1 MTLSSIPW
9 ALVIFRLAAGP
20 ALITLAMLGGRAFA
34 VAAVV
39 VLSLGVLSDILDG
52 IIARRLKVATERL
65 RRFDSRADV
74 AFWVSA
80 TVAVHL
86 MYPALI
92 DATWPVIAVLATL
105 EAGNHVVSV
114 LRFGRE
120 ASPHHLL
127 SKLFG
132 LGLWAL
138 FAQLMLTGQPG
149 WLMGV
154 VFALGVASQIE
165 AFAITLRLKAWRC
178 DVPSV
183 FSLGGGQKL

>member
-20 ALITLAMLGGRAFA
+20 ALTAMA
-34 VAAVV
+34 VLMGPSAAVPGAV
-39 VLSLGVLSDILDG
+39 ILALGVLSDIFDG

-74 AFWVSA
+74 VFWVS
-80 TVAVHL
+80 TTIAVHL

-92 DATWPVIAVLATL
+92 AATWPLIAILTVM
-105 EAGNHVVSV
+105 EAGNHALSFA
-114 LRFGRE
+114 RFGRE

-138 FAQLMLTGQPG
+138 FTQLILTGQPG
-149 WLMGV
+149 WLMWAV
-154 VFALGVASQIE
+154 VALGMASQIE
-165 AFAITLRLKAWRC
+165 ACAITLRLKAWRC

-183 FSLGGGQKL
+183 FSLGQQNL

>member
-1 MTLSSIPW
+1 MTLSLIPW
-9 ALVIFRLAAGP
+9 GLVIFRLAAGP
-20 ALITLAMLGGRAFA
+20 TLMALAMFGGRSFA
-34 VAAVV
+34 IAAVV
-39 VLSLGVLSDILDG
+39 ILSLGVLSDIFDG
-52 IIARRLKVATERL
+52 IVARRLKVATERL

-74 AFWVSA
+74 VFWVSA

-92 DATWPVIAVLATL
+92 GVTWPVIATL
-105 EAGNHVVSV
+105 GTMEAGNHVVSF

-127 SKLFG
+127 SKAFG

-165 AFAITLRLKAWRC
+165 AFAITLRLKAWCC

-183 FSLGGGQKL
+183 LSLGGGQKS

>member
-1 MTLSSIPW
+1 MSLSSIPW

-20 ALITLAMLGGRAFA
+20 MLIALAMFAGRPFA
-34 VAAVV
+34 VALAVI
-39 VLSLGVLSDILDG
+39 LSLGVLSDIFDG

-74 AFWVSA
+74 VFWISA

-92 DATWPVIAVLATL
+92 GATWPVIATLATM
-105 EAGNHVVSV
+105 EAGNHTVSF

-120 ASPHHLL
+120 ASPHHIL

-138 FAQLMLTGQPG
+138 FTQLMLTGEPG

-154 VFALGVASQIE
+154 VFAFGVASQIE
-165 AFAITLRLKAWRC
+165 ACAITLRLKAWRC

-183 FSLGGGQKL
+183 FSLGGGQRA

>member
-105 EAGNHVVSV
+105 EAGNHV
-114 LRFGRE
+114 
-120 ASPHHLL
+120 
-127 SKLFG
+127 
-132 LGLWAL
+132 
-138 FAQLMLTGQPG
+138 
-149 WLMGV
+149 
-154 VFALGVASQIE
+154 
-165 AFAITLRLKAWRC
+165 
-178 DVPSV
+178 
-183 FSLGGGQKL
+183 